1 MQGGETPYT
10 VAKTKEVCEELQPPE
25 MKNQPDVRSDS
36 AYHKFVTVSTIFDM
50 PFTMCKVIIS
60 LSLYIKE
67 TIQGVSKR
75 FQSFKVA
82 LLGQDRVAIVR
93 GN

>member
-36 AYHKFVTVSTIFDM
+36 AYHKFVTVSSIFGM
-50 PFTMCKVIIS
+50 PLTVCKVMIS
-60 LSLYIKE
+60 LCTLRRRFKAYLSDFK
-67 TIQGVSKR
+67 VSK
-75 FQSFKVA
+75 
-82 LLGQDRVAIVR
+82 LLYLDKIELQ
-93 GN
+93 